1 MQGKRILLGVSGGI
15 AAYKSVYL
23 LRELQQQGAEVR
35 VVMTPSA
42 TRFVGTETFAALSRN
57 EVPVHVFNDGGTG
70 DVTQSWSKHIHWG
83 EWADL
88 MIVAPCTAHTLAGL
102 VHGFSDNMLL
112 TTALA
117 ARCPL
122 LICPTMDGGMYRSAP
137 VQRNLKLASEL
148 GFHLLHPDNG
158 YLASGL
164 DDTGR
169 LPDTHAII
177 THARE
182 LMQVAQPASPL
193 SESIGASTTLAG
205 KRVLVTAGPTREF
218 IDAVRFI
225 SNPSSGKMGIA
236 MATAALEMGADVTM
250 IHGPLAVPIPNG
262 IKAQPIISANEL
274 FEAVSSQYGQY
285 DVIIMAAAVS
295 DFSAAEQ
302 VNHKI
307 KKTDAAEQ
315 LMLRPTR
322 DTLKWLGENRR
333 EGQLMIGFAMETDNL
348 EAEVERKL
356 QSKKADWIC
365 GNLLNA
371 PKSGFGS
378 DENTILLKGR
388 ASQHLLTGSK
398 LEVAR
403 KILNVI
409 FT

>member
-57 EVPVHVFNDGGTG
+57 EVPVHVFNDEGNG
-70 DVTQSWSKHIHWG
+70 DISTSWSRHIHWA

-122 LICPTMDGGMYRSAP
+122 LLCPTMDGGMFRSAP
-137 VQRNLKLASEL
+137 VQRNLTLASEL
-148 GFHLLHPDNG
+148 GFHVLQPDSG

-169 LPDTHAII
+169 LPETSVILDFARGLLHDTHKAS
-177 THARE
+177 
-182 LMQVAQPASPL
+182 LLPASTGASSPL
-193 SESIGASTTLAG
+193 SG

-225 SNPSSGKMGIA
+225 SNPSSGKMGLA
-236 MATAALEMGADVTM
+236 MAEASREMGAEVTL
-250 IHGPLAVPIPNG
+250 IHGPLAIPIPDG
-262 IKAQPIISANEL
+262 INARSIISANDL
-274 FEAVSSQYGQY
+274 FEAVSAQFATY

-295 DFSAAEQ
+295 DFSPEEQ

-315 LMLRPTR
+315 LLLRPTP

-333 EGQLMIGFAMETDNL
+333 EGQVIIGFAMETDNL

-356 QSKKADWIC
+356 QTKNADWIC

-371 PKSGFGS
+371 PNSGFES

-398 LEVAR
+398 LVVAR
-403 KILNVI
+403 KILTEI